1 MKTPF
6 LSILFWATFSLT
18 TFAQKPANTPTT
30 SNENTG
36 PLHTPAPSLFTA
48 RKEPVKDIAD
58 PGTPPGLV
66 RPDTG
71 SAPTFDMFDKN
82 LFPPAYPGG
91 EQALH
96 AYLAQNI
103 RYPARAIKDNIQGVV
118 ALTFI
123 IEKDGM
129 INQVAIV
136 KDIGGGCGEEAARVV
151 SVMPNWRPGTVD
163 GNPVKVRFTL
173 PVRFRLEGVA
183 PRPANE
189 KKKWWQRE
197 ALFGENR

>member
-6 LSILFWATFSLT
+6 LSILFWATFFLPT
-18 TFAQKPANTPTT
+18 YAQNPANTPTT

-36 PLHTPAPSLFTA
+36 PLQL
-48 RKEPVKDIAD
+48 VKDIAD
-58 PGTPPGLV
+58 PGTTPGLV

-91 EQALH
+91 EQALN

-103 RYPARAIKDNIQGVV
+103 RYPPRAIKDNIQGVV
-118 ALTFI
+118 VLTFI

-129 INQVAIV
+129 INQAAIV

-183 PRPANE
+183 PRPVTE

-197 ALFGENR
+197 ALLESN